1 MEYSGGGEGGSS
13 PPPRIWGA
21 IAELVYQK
29 FINLNMLFD
38 LIKSFDLFSGFSA
51 HVWNSSF
58 RGMPKKIWN
67 NKYYLNLYLY
77 FTPFMFFF
85 AYFSD
90 ILKEKYFVFSH
101 GDSNTE
107 PILPAYKTCALT
119 IWAITTR
126 AKNLLVGL

>member
-1 MEYSGGGEGGSS
+1 
-13 PPPRIWGA
+13 
-21 IAELVYQK
+21 
-29 FINLNMLFD
+29 MLFD

-67 NKYYLNLYLY
+67 NKYYQNLYLY

-90 ILKEKYFVFSH
+90 ILKEKYFVFIH